1 MTQISNKAIPP
12 QEMTYKVIK
21 AAFEVYNELGFG
33 YQEKYYYRAL
43 KLKFV
48 ALGFTVQEQLLAR
61 LIFEGKTIG
70 RYYLDFLVNNCLV
83 VELKIANQVYQ
94 KHINQVL
101 GYLKANNL
109 KLGILVVYT
118 SQKVII
124 KRVIN

>member
-1 MTQISNKAIPP
+1 MTQISNNAIPP